1 MKDILKIENL
11 TVSFPLEKNLFGKTT
26 KKLTALRK
34 INLEVKKGEVMGIV
48 GESGCGKTTLAKA
61 IVGLYPIDKGSI
73 IFDEQHK
80 IHTCKTYDEW
90 KAIRKDM
97 QFIFQDPVSSLDPML
112 RIEDIILEPLHVFFP
127 ELSYEEKQKR
137 IREMMKKV
145 GLSEMILYR
154 FPHELSGGQCQRV
167 GIARALISNP
177 KFLICDESISALDL
191 SVQAQ
196 ILNLLKKLQKEM
208 NLSMIFISHNLSII
222 KYIADRVTVMYLGNI
237 VEQALCHTI
246 YAHQYHPYTKALF
259 ESIPSIS
266 SQEDFFERETLF
278 GDMPSPINPP
288 SGCPFRTRCKYL
300 KTKCIDCKPALEKY
314 PELNRSVACHYQ
326 LQPDEHLA
334 D

>member
-34 INLEVKKGEVMGIV
+34 INLEVKEGEVMGIV

-80 IHTCKTYDEW
+80 IHTCKTHDEW

-154 FPHELSGGQCQRV
+154 FPHELSGGEQQRV
-167 GIARALISNP
+167 SIARALLNHPCAILADEPTGNLDQENGELVLAILDEIRRQNKTAIIIST
-177 KFLICDESISALDL
+177 
-191 SVQAQ
+191 
-196 ILNLLKKLQKEM
+196 
-208 NLSMIFISHNLSII
+208 HN
-222 KYIADRVTVMYLGNI
+222 M
-237 VEQALCHTI
+237 QWM
-246 YAHQYHPYTKALF
+246 
-259 ESIPSIS
+259 
-266 SQEDFFERETLF
+266 DFFPGRSIKVSDNTL
-278 GDMPSPINPP
+278 
-288 SGCPFRTRCKYL
+288 T
-300 KTKCIDCKPALEKY
+300 Y
-314 PELNRSVACHYQ
+314 PNN
-326 LQPDEHLA
+326 
-334 D
+334 

>member
-1 MKDILKIENL
+1 MKNILKIENL
-11 TVSFPLEKNLFGKTT
+11 TVSFPIEKNIFGKVT

-34 INLEVKKGEVMGIV
+34 ISLEIKEGEVMGIV

-61 IVGLYPIDKGSI
+61 IVGLYEVERGSI
-73 IFDEQHK
+73 IFDEKYK
-80 IHTCKTYDEW
+80 IHDCNTYDEW
-90 KAIRKDM
+90 RAIRKDM

-112 RIEDIILEPLHVFFP
+112 RIEDILLEPLHVFYP
-127 ELSYEEKQKR
+127 KLSYEEKQKK
-137 IREMMKKV
+137 IYEIMKKV

-177 KFLICDESISALDL
+177 KLLICDESISALDL

-237 VEQALCHTI
+237 VEQALCNRI
-246 YAHQYHPYTKALF
+246 FSHQYHPYTKALF
-259 ESIPSIS
+259 ESIPSLSS
-266 SQEDFFERETLF
+266 SQEDFFEKETLY
-278 GDMPSPINPP
+278 GDIPSPIKPP
-288 SGCPFRTRCKYL
+288 SGCPFRTRCKFL
-300 KTKCIDCKPALEKY
+300 KTKCIDYKPTLEY
-314 PELNRSVACHYQ
+314 FPESNRSIACHYE
-326 LQPDEHLA
+326 LKPESLD

>member
-1 MKDILKIENL
+1 MKNILKIENL
-11 TVSFPLEKNLFGKTT
+11 IVSFPLKKNLFGKTT

-34 INLEVKKGEVMGIV
+34 INLEVKEGEVMGIV
-48 GESGCGKTTLAKA
+48 GESGCGKTTLAKT
-61 IVGLYPIDKGSI
+61 IVGLNTVDKGSI
-73 IFDEQHK
+73 IFDEK
-80 IHTCKTYDEW
+80 YKLHTFKTHDEW
-90 KAIRKDM
+90 KKVRKDM
-97 QFIFQDPVSSLDPML
+97 QFIFQDPISSLDPML

-127 ELSYEEKQKR
+127 ELSYEEKQIR
-137 IREMMKKV
+137 IREMIKKV

-208 NLSMIFISHNLSII
+208 NLSMIFITHNLSII

-237 VEQALCHTI
+237 VEQSLCSRIFT
-246 YAHQYHPYTKALF
+246 HQYHPYTKALF

-266 SQEDFFERETLF
+266 SQEDFFEKETLF

-300 KTKCIDCKPALEKY
+300 KTKCIDCKPTLENY
-314 PELNRSVACHYQ
+314 PESNRSVACHYQ
-326 LQPDEHLA
+326 IQPEANLVD
-334 D
+334 

>member
-34 INLEVKKGEVMGIV
+34 INLEVKEGEVMGIV

-73 IFDEQHK
+73 IFAEQHK
-80 IHTCKTYDEW
+80 IHTCKTHDEW

-154 FPHELSGGQCQRV
+154 FPHELSGGMQQRV
-167 GIARALISNP
+167 MIAMALASNP
-177 KFLICDESISALDL
+177 SILVADEPTTALD
-191 SVQAQ
+191 VTIQAQ
-196 ILNLLKKLQKEM
+196 ILDLLKQLRDEQGM
-208 NLSMIFISHNLSII
+208 SIILVTHNLGIVAEM
-222 KYIADRVTVMYLGNI
+222 ADRVCVMYAGRVAETAPVRELLENP
-237 VEQALCHTI
+237 Q
-246 YAHQYHPYTKALF
+246 HPYTKALLKAVPVLGGDKKRL
-259 ESIPSIS
+259 STIPGTVPMPA
-266 SQEDFFERETLF
+266 DFPPGCRFCDRCELF
-278 GDMPSPINPP
+278 SKTENAPCRDKVPPFKEVMP
-288 SGCPFRTRCKYL
+288 GHFC
-300 KTKCIDCKPALEKY
+300 
-314 PELNRSVACHYQ
+314 ACHFSG
-326 LQPDEHLA
+326 DR
-334 D
+334 